1 MAMLVTVTTVTR
13 SVTEG
18 KGMWTRVIDNAT
30 LASLAHQ
37 VAEQVTV
44 ALAEISLARRSA
56 ISEREFADAVERAEA
71 ALLQVRDPLQRLTTE
86 LATIAENK

>member
-1 MAMLVTVTTVTR
+1 
-13 SVTEG
+13 
-18 KGMWTRVIDNAT
+18 MWTRVTDDST

-44 ALAEISLARRSA
+44 ALAEISLARKSA
-56 ISEREFADAVERAEA
+56 ASEREFEDAVERAEA

>member
-1 MAMLVTVTTVTR
+1 
-13 SVTEG
+13 
-18 KGMWTRVIDNAT
+18 MWTRVIDDST

-44 ALAEISLARRSA
+44 ALAEISLARKSA
-56 ISEREFADAVERAEA
+56 ASDREFEDAVERAET

-86 LATIAENK
+86 LATIAEKK

>member
-1 MAMLVTVTTVTR
+1 
-13 SVTEG
+13 
-18 KGMWTRVIDNAT
+18 MWTRVIDDST

-44 ALAEISLARRSA
+44 ALAEISLARKSA
-56 ISEREFADAVERAEA
+56 ASEREFEDAVERAEA

-86 LATIAENK
+86 LATIAEKK

>member
-1 MAMLVTVTTVTR
+1 
-13 SVTEG
+13 
-18 KGMWTRVIDNAT
+18 MWTRVIDDST

-44 ALAEISLARRSA
+44 ALAEISLARKSA
-56 ISEREFADAVERAEA
+56 ASERELVDAIERAEA
-71 ALLQVRDPLQRLTTE
+71 ALLEVRGPLQRLTTE